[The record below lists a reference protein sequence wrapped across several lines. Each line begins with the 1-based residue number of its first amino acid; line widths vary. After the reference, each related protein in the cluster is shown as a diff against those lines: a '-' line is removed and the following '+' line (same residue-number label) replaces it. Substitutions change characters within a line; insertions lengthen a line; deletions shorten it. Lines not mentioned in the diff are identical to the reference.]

1 MRKIILVAESGA
13 DIPKEALHDDSIF
26 IVPMHISMGDR
37 NLDDGTF
44 PQSEIF
50 TYYAETGKIPKT
62 SAPAPAEYRKVFE
75 EIHQTYPASRIL
87 HLCYSAAT
95 TSSMQNAV
103 IGSEGMDFVT
113 HMDSRCATA
122 GQALLVLRTAEYIR
136 KNTKASLEDVT
147 TLAEEWIGRSR
158 MALLPENIEFLRAGG
173 RVSNAAYLGASL
185 LNIKPLIELIDGRL
199 VCGKKYHGT
208 MARVI
213 KKFLQDKLKE
223 YDWEEGQFAFVYT
236 EGLDQERMWE
246 AEQIAKDFGINNPMW
261 IKAVFFC

>member
-87 HLCYSAAT
+87 
-95 TSSMQNAV
+95 
-103 IGSEGMDFVT
+103 
-113 HMDSRCATA
+113 
-122 GQALLVLRTAEYIR
+122 
-136 KNTKASLEDVT
+136 
-147 TLAEEWIGRSR
+147 
-158 MALLPENIEFLRAGG
+158 
-173 RVSNAAYLGASL
+173 
-185 LNIKPLIELIDGRL
+185 
-199 VCGKKYHGT
+199 
-208 MARVI
+208 
-213 KKFLQDKLKE
+213 
-223 YDWEEGQFAFVYT
+223 
-236 EGLDQERMWE
+236 
-246 AEQIAKDFGINNPMW
+246 
-261 IKAVFFC
+261 